1 MSVASLDFDDM
12 IENAPCGYITLRAD
26 TRVEHV
32 NRTFLAW
39 TGHDADAM
47 LGTRFS
53 DFLTFPGRIYFE
65 THIAPLLRMQGFFNE
80 FAIDMLTAA
89 GDPLQIIANANER
102 RDPDGNALG
111 IRIALIKATDRRR
124 YETEL
129 LSAKDLAVT
138 AEKATQEVL
147 RLENETSRFREQFIA
162 VLGHDL
168 RNPLASISAGARILD
183 RTVQSEQEHRVTA
196 MLQSTVIRMSAMIDN
211 VLDFARG
218 RLGGGITLRRDTRK
232 PLQPELEQVVDELR
246 MGSPGREIL
255 ADFAIDRPVDCDR
268 TRVGQLL
275 SNLLG
280 NALTHGTSNQ
290 PIVVHAET
298 HGGSFELWVANA
310 GQPIP
315 EAAMEKLFEPFFR
328 GEARASRQGLGLGLY
343 IASQIAKAHDG
354 SLTVSSSPKETRFT
368 FTMPSE

>member
-1 MSVASLDFDDM
+1 MV
-12 IENAPCGYITLRAD
+12 ENAPCGYITLRAD
-26 TRVEHV
+26 TRIEHV

-39 TGHDADAM
+39 SGYDADQM
-47 LGTRFS
+47 IEKRFS

-65 THIAPLLRMQGFFNE
+65 THITPLLRMQGFFNE
-80 FAIDMLTAA
+80 FAVDMLSAA

-102 RDPDGNALG
+102 RDPGGNALG

-147 RLENETSRFREQFIA
+147 RLENETSQFREQFIA

-183 RTVQSEQEHRVTA
+183 RTVQSEQEHQVTA
-196 MLQSTVIRMSAMIDN
+196 MLQSTVMRMSAMIDN

-218 RLGGGITLRRDTRK
+218 RLGGGITLQRDTRK

-246 MGSPGREIL
+246 MGSPDREIL
-255 ADFAIDRPVDCDR
+255 ADFAIDQPVNCDR

-280 NALTHGTSNQ
+280 NALTHGTSNK
-290 PIVVHAET
+290 PIVVQAKTKET
-298 HGGSFELWVANA
+298 SFELSVANA
-310 GQPIP
+310 GHPIRQASL
-315 EAAMEKLFEPFFR
+315 ERLFEPFFR
-328 GEARASRQGLGLGLY
+328 EKDRASKQGLGLGLY

-354 SLTVSSSPKETRFT
+354 TLTVASTPTETRFT
-368 FTMPSE
+368 FTMPLAEQVAN